1 MELFGMEVHILLVN
15 SRPTCAEQNNNLVT
29 LVELTVFGSADELTA
44 LQCGMKKGCKLS
56 AS

>member
-1 MELFGMEVHILLVN
+1 MELFAMEVDFFSMN

-29 LVELTVFGSADELTA
+29 LAELTVFGSADELTA